1 MNLPASL
8 YGCLQP
14 FQPAP
19 AALPS
24 SLAGWMANPSTVPH
38 PSASAGPMG
47 LAAPNNA
54 GRLRQTFEPASLDN
68 F

>member
-24 SLAGWMANPSTVPH
+24 SLAGWMANPS
-38 PSASAGPMG
+38 ASAGPLG
-47 LAAPNNA
+47 LAPNNT
-54 GRLRQTFEPASLDN
+54 GRLHKTSESAAFDW